1 MVRNSHWLTV
11 KKNTLELLCRSFLQ
25 FAGSLHFVLR
35 VLLCF
40 LSFSLFVCF
49 LFFLWC
55 NACCFY
61 SFSAYPFLEL
71 GFSLLTLN
79 AISTELHA
87 WAALLSV
94 LTLSLSLSLPLALPK
109 RVSSGGSVKVARR
122 GVCRITARLSVTS
135 MAMAAFGPV
144 QQSNYSMRRQHR
156 LGQSCRNGASAS
168 TTAADCDAD
177 DAQHLSRQAFTA
189 RRSP

>member
-11 KKNTLELLCRSFLQ
+11 KKNTLELLCRRFLQ

-71 GFSLLTLN
+71 GFSLLALN

-94 LTLSLSLSLPLALPK
+94 LTLSLSLTVFA
-109 RVSSGGSVKVARR
+109 VAQ
-122 GVCRITARLSVTS
+122 AR
-135 MAMAAFGPV
+135 
-144 QQSNYSMRRQHR
+144 QQRRQR
-156 LGQSCRNGASAS
+156 QSRASGRMSHHSAPVCDVNGNGSFRTGPTVQLFNA
-168 TTAADCDAD
+168 TTTPTWPK
-177 DAQHLSRQAFTA
+177 LS
-189 RRSP
+189 